1 MEGAFSY
8 NSELPGGR
16 APFWIKD
23 HALAGIGL
31 RPGDAVSVD
40 SGEEPKRGEL
50 VLVELETDDGGSDRT
65 VRRYFERG
73 EDVLLKAENDAF
85 PDIVLASSRVL
96 LVGVVK
102 TRVRFEAASDDRT
115 RVVEEPLD

>member
-1 MEGAFSY
+1 M
-8 NSELPGGR
+8 
-16 APFWIKD
+16 
-23 HALAGIGL
+23 
-31 RPGDAVSVD
+31 
-40 SGEEPKRGEL
+40 
-50 VLVELETDDGGSDRT
+50 
-65 VRRYFERG
+65 
-73 EDVLLKAENDAF
+73 LLKAENDAF

>member
-40 SGEEPKRGEL
+40 SGEEPKGGEL